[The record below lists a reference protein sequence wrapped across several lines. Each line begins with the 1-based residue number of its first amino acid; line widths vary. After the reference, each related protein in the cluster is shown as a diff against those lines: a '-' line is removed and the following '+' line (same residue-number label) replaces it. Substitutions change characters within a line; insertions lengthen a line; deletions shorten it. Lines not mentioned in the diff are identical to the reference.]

1 LPFPTTGGLRISFWK
16 GAGDS
21 DLGTGPRRAP
31 RLPVFHAS
39 CPAAGMAVAKPLR
52 GMRFALEIGETEKNR
67 LEFSFNQLF
76 GSTVIKVNDKLI
88 KKNVRLFSE
97 PLQEKH
103 EFEVGQNER
112 HTVFIEKQRKLLF
125 GQKYLV
131 YVNQR
136 LVKLLHG
143 V

>member
-1 LPFPTTGGLRISFWK
+1 MT
-16 GAGDS
+16 
-21 DLGTGPRRAP
+21 
-31 RLPVFHAS
+31 
-39 CPAAGMAVAKPLR
+39 
-52 GMRFALEIGETEKNR
+52 FALDIGETEKNR
-67 LEFSFNQLF
+67 LEFSFNQLL

-103 EFEVGQNER
+103 EFEVGKNER

-136 LVKLLHG
+136 LVKLIHG

>member
-1 LPFPTTGGLRISFWK
+1 
-16 GAGDS
+16 
-21 DLGTGPRRAP
+21 
-31 RLPVFHAS
+31 
-39 CPAAGMAVAKPLR
+39 
-52 GMRFALEIGETEKNR
+52 MRFALEIGETEKSR
-67 LEFSFNQLF
+67 LEFEFNQLL
-76 GSTVIKVNDKLI
+76 GSTVIKVNDKPV
-88 KKNVRLFSE
+88 KKSVRLFSE
-97 PLQEKH
+97 PLLETHQL
-103 EFEVGQNER
+103 EVGTNER

>member
-1 LPFPTTGGLRISFWK
+1 MGRMT
-16 GAGDS
+16 
-21 DLGTGPRRAP
+21 
-31 RLPVFHAS
+31 
-39 CPAAGMAVAKPLR
+39 
-52 GMRFALEIGETEKNR
+52 FAMVIGETEKNL
-67 LEFSFNQLF
+67 LEFNFNQLL
-76 GSTVIKVNDKLI
+76 GSTIIKVNDKLV
-88 KKNVRLFSE
+88 KKNTRLFSE
-97 PLQEKH
+97 PLKERH

-136 LVKLLHG
+136 LVKLIHG

>member
-1 LPFPTTGGLRISFWK
+1 MLGN
-16 GAGDS
+16 ACGDS
-21 DLGTGPRRAP
+21 HFDRNRPAVFQSIHPRALSQHWHGCCIGLSR
-31 RLPVFHAS
+31 
-39 CPAAGMAVAKPLR
+39 
-52 GMRFALEIGETEKNR
+52 MRFALEIGETEKNR

-103 EFEVGQNER
+103 EFEVGKNER
-112 HTVFIEKQRKLLF
+112 HTVFIEKRRKLLF

>member
-1 LPFPTTGGLRISFWK
+1 MALTAAPAVREPSL
-16 GAGDS
+16 
-21 DLGTGPRRAP
+21 AP
-31 RLPVFHAS
+31 RVPLLLLAHLLH
-39 CPAAGMAVAKPLR
+39 MPLR
-52 GMRFALEIGETEKNR
+52 MRFALEIGETEKNR
-67 LEFSFNQLF
+67 LEFQFNQLL
-76 GSTVIKVNDKLI
+76 GSTVIKVNDQEV

-97 PLQEKH
+97 PLREAH
-103 EFEVGQNER
+103 ELEVGKNER

-143 V
+143 I